1 MTAIHTSFVMAVLN
15 RSRLLKNTLEGY
27 HRHSPYPGVEL
38 VVADYGSTDD
48 LLGVLN
54 HAKGVF
60 GRIRCLILDIS
71 KSVIPINPEF
81 NNPAVALNVAISAAQ
96 ASFIMTS
103 PPECYPLADN
113 IRKARA
119 IMNNG
124 ARKAV
129 LLGKAMGMPEEASEL
144 MENDG
149 WMPEN
154 ENQVYQRVHRRLMPV
169 WASKEKD
176 VLRPIPFF
184 MAFRK
189 EDHERINGFDE
200 EYVRGYGGEDRDY
213 VLRLKSAGA
222 EPVWDD
228 CCVVLHQWHPR
239 IPGGPHGTDPGR
251 PNWKRDGV
259 KANLTHEPGSLK
271 LVAKEVSF

>member
-1 MTAIHTSFVMAVLN
+1 MGIHTSFVMAVLN

-27 HRHSPYPGVEL
+27 RRHSPYPGVEL
-38 VVADYGSTDD
+38 VISDYGSTDD

-54 HAKGVF
+54 DAKGIF
-60 GRIRCLILDIS
+60 ERIRCLILDRS
-71 KSVIPINPEF
+71 KSVIPINPKF
-81 NNPAVALNVAISAAQ
+81 NNPAVALNVAIRAAR
-96 ASFIMTS
+96 ANFLIFS

-113 IRKARA
+113 IRHVRI

-124 ARKAV
+124 ARKAA

-144 MENDG
+144 MEKDG

-154 ENQVYQRVHRRLMPV
+154 ENQVFQMIQRRKLLV
-169 WASKEKD
+169 WSSKEKG

-189 EDHERINGFDE
+189 EDHQRINGFDE

-213 VLRLKSAGA
+213 VLRLKLAGA
-222 EPVWDD
+222 EPMWDD
-228 CCVVLHQWHPR
+228 RCGVLHQWHPI
-239 IPGGPHGTDPGR
+239 IPSGPHGTDPRR
-251 PNWKRDGV
+251 PNWRRDGFR
-259 KANLTHEPGSLK
+259 ANLTHEPGSLK

>member
-27 HRHSPYPGVEL
+27 RRHSPYPGVEL
-38 VVADYGSTDD
+38 VVADYGSTDN

-54 HAKGVF
+54 NAKGIF

-71 KSVIPINPEF
+71 KSVIPINPKF
-81 NNPAVALNVAISAAQ
+81 NNPAVALNVAIRAAQ
-96 ASFIMTS
+96 ASFIIMS

-119 IMNNG
+119 FMNNG
-124 ARKAV
+124 VRKAV
-129 LLGKAMGMPEEASEL
+129 LVGKAMGMPKAASGF

-149 WMPEN
+149 WLPADEK
-154 ENQVYQRVHRRLMPV
+154 QVYQRIEKQKMPV
-169 WASKEKD
+169 WSSKQEG

-184 MAFRK
+184 LAFRK
-189 EDHERINGFDE
+189 EDHNTINGFDE

-213 VLRLKSAGA
+213 VLRLKLAGA
-222 EPVWDD
+222 QLVWDD
-228 CCVVLHQWHPR
+228 CCGVLHQWHPK
-239 IPGGPHGTDPGR
+239 IQSGAHGTDPGR

-259 KANLTHEPGSLK
+259 KVNLAHEPGSLK
-271 LVAKEVSF
+271 LVTKEMSF